1 MKNKTNYDPLM
12 TLLSLLN
19 AEISVDEYGIIRI
32 SLDIKEYDKYKK
44 VWEMI
49 SNAKEEN

>member
-1 MKNKTNYDPLM
+1 MKKKNNYDPLM

-19 AEISVDEYGIIRI
+19 AKISVDDYGIIHI
-32 SLDIKEYDKYKK
+32 LLELDEYEKYKK

-49 SNAKEEN
+49 SNGKEEK